1 MQLLGLNG
9 EFILQ
14 SDDQTQQILLLTK
27 LYFYSFGLTNQ
38 TAAFEVYQNVLNP
51 FNANSQISFTL
62 PQALDV
68 TITFNDVRG
77 KVLKVVNGAF
87 GVGYNTIDEKAED
100 LALGVV
106 CYTVETANQALP
118 FKKLKLLGSF

>member
-1 MQLLGLNG
+1 MQLLRPNG

-38 TAAFEVYQNVLNP
+38 TAAFEVYQNVPNP
-51 FNANSQISFTL
+51 FNASSQISFTL
-62 PQALDV
+62 PQASDV

-87 GVGYNTIDEKAED
+87 GVGYNTIDVKAED
-100 LALGVV
+100 LAVGVV
-106 CYTVETANQALP
+106 CYTVETANQAVT
-118 FKKLKLLGSF
+118 KKMKIKSGG